1 MIKPIHYK
9 ILFWFCAS
17 AAAVLSLM
25 PTTGAQLFQLQD
37 KVAHAAL
44 YATLYYIAVRA
55 YGSSFSL
62 LLLAVMIMGFG
73 LFLEI
78 AQSMTSYRYG
88 DIWDFAANSIGVIAI
103 WLLLSGRGRFE

>member
-17 AAAVLSLM
+17 AAVVLSLM

-44 YATLYYIAVRA
+44 YAVLY
-55 YGSSFSL
+55 SL
-62 LLLAVMIMGFG
+62 
-73 LFLEI
+73 
-78 AQSMTSYRYG
+78 R
-88 DIWDFAANSIGVIAI
+88 
-103 WLLLSGRGRFE
+103 